1 MDSEGTI
8 EKLRSILLQIM
19 KKKRDILSFSNFQV
33 RIIEK
38 MSHKLLFPL
47 KE

>member
-1 MDSEGTI
+1 MDYEGTI
-8 EKLRSILLQIM
+8 EKLQSILLQIM

-38 MSHKLLFPL
+38 MSHELLFH
-47 KE
+47 